1 MGVTRKTTTKMLVR
15 SSLNAVRQFA
25 TSAARR
31 GHDPAVMPGYPP
43 PASNLPMGDIDNRWK
58 LTLKTDHIFGIWSS
72 HALLLRQAYDVKE
85 TRRIRKKKC
94 SRFIQE

>member
-1 MGVTRKTTTKMLVR
+1 MLVR

-43 PASNLPMGDIDNRWK
+43 PASVITISLCLGIEGQ
-58 LTLKTDHIFGIWSS
+58 LLQFIFFLELANGK
-72 HALLLRQAYDVKE
+72 H
-85 TRRIRKKKC
+85 
-94 SRFIQE
+94 